1 MSQDLNKILVFPKKF
16 TLFLY
21 FGISIGLLSFIY
33 YAISGHAD
41 LAWSAF
47 HVNFLFWA
55 GVSHGGILFAAA
67 MRITQSSWG
76 RPMMRIFESFGSFI
90 PIVFIFIIF
99 LLIFSLS
106 FYFKNKNSFYSVAE
120 IKTLSSK
127 ENFFVLIAPLYSEPS
142 A

>member
-1 MSQDLNKILVFPKKF
+1 MSKDLNKILVFPRKF

-21 FGISIGLLSFIY
+21 SGILIGLLSFISY
-33 YAISGHAD
+33 LISGHAD

-90 PIVFIFIIF
+90 PIVFI
-99 LLIFSLS
+99 
-106 FYFKNKNSFYSVAE
+106 E
-120 IKTLSSK
+120 
-127 ENFFVLIAPLYSEPS
+127 
-142 A
+142 